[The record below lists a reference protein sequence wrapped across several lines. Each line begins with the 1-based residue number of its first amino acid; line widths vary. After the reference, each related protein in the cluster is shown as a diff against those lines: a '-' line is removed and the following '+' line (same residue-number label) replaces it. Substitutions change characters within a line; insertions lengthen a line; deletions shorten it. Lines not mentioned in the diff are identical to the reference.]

1 MFSLKSGI
9 FTNRILWAAV
19 ISWAIAQILKIFTSL
34 RTERRIDWSKI
45 MGPGGMPSSHSAFVT
60 SLAMGVGL
68 SEGWDSAMFAV
79 SFVFAAVV
87 MYDAAGVRRAA
98 GRQAR
103 VLNQLMT
110 IMLKQGHVPA
120 TKLRE
125 LLGHTPFEVVMGALL
140 GIAVAWLMLRMR
152 QG

>member
-1 MFSLKSGI
+1 VFSIKSGI
-9 FTNRILWAAV
+9 FTNKILWSAV
-19 ISWAIAQILKIFTSL
+19 ISWAIAQALKIFTSL
-34 RTERRIDWSKI
+34 RQDRRIDWSKI

-60 SLAMGVGL
+60 SLAVAIGL
-68 SEGWDSAMFAV
+68 TEGWDSGMFAV

-110 IMLKQGHVPA
+110 IMLKEGHLPA

-125 LLGHTPFEVVMGALL
+125 LLGHTPFEVVIGALL
-140 GIAVAWLMLRMR
+140 GTGVAWLMLR
-152 QG
+152 QVI

>member
-1 MFSLKSGI
+1 M
-9 FTNRILWAAV
+9 FTNRILLAAL
-19 ISWAIAQILKIFTSL
+19 ISWAIAQTLKIFTSL
-34 RTERRIDWSKI
+34 RAEHRIDWSKI

-60 SLAMGVGL
+60 SLAVGIGL
-68 SEGWDSAMFAV
+68 TEGWDSGMFAV

-98 GRQAR
+98 GKQAR

-110 IMLKQGHVPA
+110 IMLKEGHVPA

-125 LLGHTPFEVVMGALL
+125 LLGHTPFEVIMGALL
-140 GIAVAWLMLRMR
+140 GMLIAWLMLW

>member
-1 MFSLKSGI
+1 VFSLESGI

-19 ISWAIAQILKIFTSL
+19 ISWAIAQTLKIFTSL
-34 RTERRIDWSKI
+34 RAEHRIDWSKI

-60 SLAMGVGL
+60 SLAVGIGL
-68 SEGWDSAMFAV
+68 TEGWGSGMFAV

-98 GRQAR
+98 GKQAR

-110 IMLKQGHVPA
+110 IILKEGHVPT

-140 GIAVAWLMLRMR
+140 GTVVAWLMLQR
-152 QG
+152 G

>member
-1 MFSLKSGI
+1 MFSLRNGI
-9 FTNRILWAAV
+9 FTNRILLAAL
-19 ISWAIAQILKIFTSL
+19 ISWAIAQTLKIFTSL
-34 RTERRIDWSKI
+34 RAEHRIDWSKI

-60 SLAMGVGL
+60 SLAVGIGL
-68 SEGWDSAMFAV
+68 TEGWDSGMFAV

-98 GRQAR
+98 GKQAR

-110 IMLKQGHVPA
+110 IMLKEGHVPA

-125 LLGHTPFEVVMGALL
+125 LLGHTPFEVIMGALL
-140 GIAVAWLMLRMR
+140 GMLIAWLMLW

>member
-1 MFSLKSGI
+1 MFSIRSGI
-9 FTNRILWAAV
+9 FSNKILWAAV
-19 ISWAIAQILKIFTSL
+19 ISWAIAQALKIFTSL
-34 RTERRIDWSKI
+34 RQDRRIDWSKI

-60 SLAMGVGL
+60 SLAVAIGL
-68 SEGWDSAMFAV
+68 TEGWDSGMFAV

-110 IMLKQGHVPA
+110 IMLKEGHVPA

-125 LLGHTPFEVVMGALL
+125 LLGHTPFEVIMGALL
-140 GIAVAWLMLRMR
+140 GMLIAWLMLW

>member
-1 MFSLKSGI
+1 MFSLRDGI
-9 FTNRILWAAV
+9 FTNRILLAAL
-19 ISWAIAQILKIFTSL
+19 ISWAIAQTLKIFTSL
-34 RTERRIDWSKI
+34 RAEHRIDWSKI

-60 SLAMGVGL
+60 SLAVGVGL
-68 SEGWDSAMFAV
+68 TEGWDSGMFAV

-98 GRQAR
+98 GKQAR

-110 IMLKQGHVPA
+110 IMLKEGHVPA

-125 LLGHTPFEVVMGALL
+125 LLGHTPFEVIMGALL
-140 GIAVAWLMLRMR
+140 GMLIAWLMLW

>member
-1 MFSLKSGI
+1 VFSLESGI
-9 FTNRILWAAV
+9 FTNRVLWAAV
-19 ISWAIAQILKIFTSL
+19 ISWAIAQTLKIFTSL
-34 RTERRIDWSKI
+34 RQERRIDWSKVV
-45 MGPGGMPSSHSAFVT
+45 GPGGMPSSHSAFVT
-60 SLAMGVGL
+60 SLAVGIGL
-68 SEGWDSAMFAV
+68 TEGWNSGMFAV

-98 GRQAR
+98 GKQAR

-110 IMLKQGHVPA
+110 IMLKEGHLPA

-140 GIAVAWLMLRMR
+140 GTAVAWLMLPR
-152 QG
+152 G

>member
-1 MFSLKSGI
+1 MFSLRNGI
-9 FTNRILWAAV
+9 FTNRILLAAL
-19 ISWAIAQILKIFTSL
+19 ISWAIAQTLKIFTSL
-34 RTERRIDWSKI
+34 RAEHRIDWSKI
-45 MGPGGMPSSHSAFVT
+45 MGPGGLPSSHSAFVT
-60 SLAMGVGL
+60 SLAVGIGL
-68 SEGWDSAMFAV
+68 TEGWDSGMFAV

-98 GRQAR
+98 GKQAR

-110 IMLKQGHVPA
+110 IMLKEGHVPA

-125 LLGHTPFEVVMGALL
+125 LLGHTPFEVIMGALL
-140 GIAVAWLMLRMR
+140 GMLIAWLMLW

>member
-1 MFSLKSGI
+1 MFSLRDGI
-9 FTNRILWAAV
+9 FTNRILLAAL
-19 ISWAIAQILKIFTSL
+19 ISWAIAQTLKIFTSL
-34 RTERRIDWSKI
+34 RAEHRIDWSKI

-60 SLAMGVGL
+60 SLAVGVGL
-68 SEGWDSAMFAV
+68 TEGWDSGMFAV

-110 IMLKQGHVPA
+110 IMLKEGHVPA

-125 LLGHTPFEVVMGALL
+125 LLGHTPFEVIMGALL
-140 GIAVAWLMLRMR
+140 GMLIAWLMLW
-152 QG
+152 QIA

>member
-45 MGPGGMPSSHSAFVT
+45 MGPCGMPSSHSAFVT

-68 SEGWDSAMFAV
+68 TEGWDSAMFAV

>member
-1 MFSLKSGI
+1 MFSIKSGI
-9 FTNRILWAAV
+9 FTNKILWSAV
-19 ISWAIAQILKIFTSL
+19 ISWAIAQALKIFTSL
-34 RTERRIDWSKI
+34 RQDRRIDWSKI

-60 SLAMGVGL
+60 SLAVAIGL
-68 SEGWDSAMFAV
+68 TEGWDSGMFAV

-110 IMLKQGHVPA
+110 IMLKEGHFPA

-140 GIAVAWLMLRMR
+140 GTAIAWLMLRS
-152 QG
+152 G

>member
-1 MFSLKSGI
+1 MFSLSSGV
-9 FTNRILWAAV
+9 FSNRILWIAV
-19 ISWAIAQILKIFTSL
+19 IAWAIAQTLKTFTSI
-34 RTERRIDWSKI
+34 RSEGRIDWSKI

-60 SLAMGVGL
+60 SLATAIGL
-68 SEGWDSAMFAV
+68 TEGWNSGMFAV
-79 SFVFAAVV
+79 AFVFAAVV
-87 MYDAAGVRRAA
+87 MYEAAGVRRAA
-98 GRQAR
+98 GKQAR

-110 IMLKQGHVPA
+110 IMLKEGHLPA

-140 GIAVAWLMLRMR
+140 GTVVAWLMLR

>member
-1 MFSLKSGI
+1 MFSIRSGI
-9 FTNRILWAAV
+9 FSNKILWAAV
-19 ISWAIAQILKIFTSL
+19 ISWAIAQALKIFTSL
-34 RTERRIDWSKI
+34 RQDRRIDWSKM

-60 SLAMGVGL
+60 SLAVAIGL
-68 SEGWDSAMFAV
+68 TEGWDSGMFAV

-98 GRQAR
+98 GKQAR

-110 IMLKQGHVPA
+110 IMLKEGHVPA

-125 LLGHTPFEVVMGALL
+125 LLGHTPFEVIMGALL
-140 GIAVAWLMLRMR
+140 GMLIAWLMLW

>member
-1 MFSLKSGI
+1 MFSLSSGI
-9 FTNRILWAAV
+9 FTNTVLWAAV
-19 ISWAIAQILKIFTSL
+19 ISWAIAQTLKIFTSL
-34 RTERRIDWSKI
+34 TAERRVDWSKV

-60 SLAMGVGL
+60 SLAVGIGL
-68 SEGWDSAMFAV
+68 TEGWDSGMFAV

-98 GRQAR
+98 GKQAR

-110 IMLKQGHVPA
+110 IMLKEGHLPA

-140 GIAVAWLMLRMR
+140 GTAVAWLMLKRA
-152 QG
+152 

>member
-1 MFSLKSGI
+1 MFSIKSGI
-9 FTNRILWAAV
+9 FTNKILWSAV
-19 ISWAIAQILKIFTSL
+19 ISWAIAQALKIFTSL
-34 RTERRIDWSKI
+34 RQDRRIDWSKI

-60 SLAMGVGL
+60 SLAVAIGL
-68 SEGWDSAMFAV
+68 TEGWDSGMFAV

-98 GRQAR
+98 GKQAR
-103 VLNQLMT
+103 GLNQLMT
-110 IMLKQGHVPA
+110 IMLKEGHFPA

-140 GIAVAWLMLRMR
+140 GTAIAWLMLRS
-152 QG
+152 G

>member
-1 MFSLKSGI
+1 
-9 FTNRILWAAV
+9 
-19 ISWAIAQILKIFTSL
+19 
-34 RTERRIDWSKI
+34 

-60 SLAMGVGL
+60 SLAVAIGL
-68 SEGWDSAMFAV
+68 TEGWDSGMFAV

-110 IMLKQGHVPA
+110 IMLKEGHFPA

-140 GIAVAWLMLRMR
+140 GTAIAWLMLRS
-152 QG
+152 G

>member
-1 MFSLKSGI
+1 MFSIKSGI
-9 FTNRILWAAV
+9 FTNKILWSAV
-19 ISWAIAQILKIFTSL
+19 ISWAIAQTLKIFTSL
-34 RTERRIDWSKI
+34 RQDRRIDWSKI

-60 SLAMGVGL
+60 SLAVAIGL
-68 SEGWDSAMFAV
+68 TEGWDSGMFAV

-110 IMLKQGHVPA
+110 IMLKEGHFPA

-140 GIAVAWLMLRMR
+140 GTAIAWLMLRS
-152 QG
+152 G

>member
-1 MFSLKSGI
+1 MFSIRSGI
-9 FTNRILWAAV
+9 FSNKILWAAV
-19 ISWAIAQILKIFTSL
+19 ISWAIAQALKIFTSL
-34 RTERRIDWSKI
+34 RQDRRIDWSKI

-60 SLAMGVGL
+60 SLAVAIGL
-68 SEGWDSAMFAV
+68 TEGWDSGMFAV

-110 IMLKQGHVPA
+110 IMLKEGHFPA

-140 GIAVAWLMLRMR
+140 GTAIAWLMLRS
-152 QG
+152 G

>member
-1 MFSLKSGI
+1 VFSLESGI

-19 ISWAIAQILKIFTSL
+19 ISWAIAQTLKIFTSL
-34 RTERRIDWSKI
+34 RAEHRIDWSKI

-60 SLAMGVGL
+60 SLAVGIGL
-68 SEGWDSAMFAV
+68 TEGWGSGMFAV

-98 GRQAR
+98 GKQAR

-110 IMLKQGHVPA
+110 IILKEGHVPT

-140 GIAVAWLMLRMR
+140 GTVVAWLMLQRIA
-152 QG
+152 

>member
-1 MFSLKSGI
+1 MFSLRDGI
-9 FTNRILWAAV
+9 FTNRILLAAL
-19 ISWAIAQILKIFTSL
+19 ISWAIAQTLKIFTSL
-34 RTERRIDWSKI
+34 RAEHRIDWSKI

-60 SLAMGVGL
+60 SLAVGVGL
-68 SEGWDSAMFAV
+68 TEGWDSGMFAV

-98 GRQAR
+98 GKQAR

-110 IMLKQGHVPA
+110 IMLKEGHVPA

-125 LLGHTPFEVVMGALL
+125 LLGHTPFEVIMGALL
-140 GIAVAWLMLRMR
+140 GMLIAWLMLW
-152 QG
+152 QIA

>member
-1 MFSLKSGI
+1 MFSLRSGL
-9 FTNRILWAAV
+9 FSNKILWAAV
-19 ISWAIAQILKIFTSL
+19 TSWAIAQTLKIFTSL
-34 RTERRIDWSKI
+34 RQDRRIDWPKV

-60 SLAMGVGL
+60 SLAVAIGL
-68 SEGWDSAMFAV
+68 TEGWDSGMFAV
-79 SFVFAAVV
+79 SFVFASVV

-110 IMLKQGHVPA
+110 IILKEGHFPA

-140 GIAVAWLMLRMR
+140 GTAVAWLMLRA
-152 QG
+152 

>member
-1 MFSLKSGI
+1 VFSLRDGI
-9 FTNRILWAAV
+9 FTNRILLAAL
-19 ISWAIAQILKIFTSL
+19 ISWAIAQTLKIFTSL
-34 RTERRIDWSKI
+34 RAEHRIDWSKI

-60 SLAMGVGL
+60 SLAVGVGL
-68 SEGWDSAMFAV
+68 TEGWDSGMFAV

-98 GRQAR
+98 GKQAR

-110 IMLKQGHVPA
+110 IMLKEGHVPA

-125 LLGHTPFEVVMGALL
+125 LLGHTPFEVIMGALL
-140 GIAVAWLMLRMR
+140 GMLIAWLMLW

>member
-1 MFSLKSGI
+1 MFSLRSGI
-9 FTNRILWAAV
+9 FSNRILWAAV
-19 ISWAIAQILKIFTSL
+19 ISWAIAQTLKIFTSL
-34 RTERRIDWSKI
+34 RQDHRIDWPKI

-60 SLAMGVGL
+60 SLAVGIGL
-68 SEGWDSAMFAV
+68 TEGWDSGMFAV

-110 IMLKQGHVPA
+110 IMLKEGHLPA

-125 LLGHTPFEVVMGALL
+125 LLGHTPFEVVIGALL
-140 GIAVAWLMLRMR
+140 GTGVAWLMLR
-152 QG
+152 QVI

>member
-60 SLAMGVGL
+60 SLAMGIGL

>member
-1 MFSLKSGI
+1 VFSVKSGI
-9 FTNRILWAAV
+9 FTNRILWASV
-19 ISWAIAQILKIFTSL
+19 ISWAIAQTLKIFTSL

-68 SEGWDSAMFAV
+68 TEGWDSGMFAV

-125 LLGHTPFEVVMGALL
+125 LLGHTPFEVVVGALL
-140 GIAVAWLMLRMR
+140 GMVVAWLMLRLR
-152 QG
+152 QV

>member
-1 MFSLKSGI
+1 MFSVKSGI
-9 FTNRILWAAV
+9 FTNRILWASV
-19 ISWAIAQILKIFTSL
+19 ISWAIAQTLKIFTSL

-68 SEGWDSAMFAV
+68 TEGWDSGMFAV

-125 LLGHTPFEVVMGALL
+125 LLGHTPFEVVVGALL
-140 GIAVAWLMLRMR
+140 GMVVAWLMLRLR
-152 QG
+152 QV

>member
-1 MFSLKSGI
+1 MFSLRNGI
-9 FTNRILWAAV
+9 FTNRILLAAL
-19 ISWAIAQILKIFTSL
+19 ISWAIAQTLKIFTSL
-34 RTERRIDWSKI
+34 RAEHRIDWSKI

-60 SLAMGVGL
+60 SLAVGVGL
-68 SEGWDSAMFAV
+68 TEGWDSGMFAV

-98 GRQAR
+98 GKQAR

-110 IMLKQGHVPA
+110 IMLKEGHVPA

-125 LLGHTPFEVVMGALL
+125 LLGHTPFEVIMGALL
-140 GIAVAWLMLRMR
+140 GMLIAWLMLW

>member
-19 ISWAIAQILKIFTSL
+19 IAWAIAQTLKTFTSI
-34 RTERRIDWSKI
+34 RTEHRVDWSKI

-60 SLAMGVGL
+60 SLAMAIGL
-68 SEGWDSAMFAV
+68 TEGWDSGMFAV

-103 VLNQLMT
+103 VLNQLMV
-110 IMLKQGHVPA
+110 IILKEGHLPA

-140 GIAVAWLMLRMR
+140 GMFVAWLMLR
-152 QG
+152 

>member
-1 MFSLKSGI
+1 VFSIRSGI
-9 FTNRILWAAV
+9 FSNKILWAAV
-19 ISWAIAQILKIFTSL
+19 ISWAIAQALKIFTSL
-34 RTERRIDWSKI
+34 RQDRRIDWSKI

-60 SLAMGVGL
+60 SLAVAIGL
-68 SEGWDSAMFAV
+68 TEGWDSGMFAV

-110 IMLKQGHVPA
+110 IMLKEGHFPA

-140 GIAVAWLMLRMR
+140 GTAIAWLMLRS
-152 QG
+152 G

>member
-1 MFSLKSGI
+1 VFSLRNGI
-9 FTNRILWAAV
+9 FTNRILLAAL
-19 ISWAIAQILKIFTSL
+19 ISWAIAQTLKIFTSL
-34 RTERRIDWSKI
+34 RAEHRIDWSKI

-60 SLAMGVGL
+60 SLAVGIGL
-68 SEGWDSAMFAV
+68 TEGWDSGMFAV

-98 GRQAR
+98 GKQAR

-110 IMLKQGHVPA
+110 IMLKEGHVPA

-125 LLGHTPFEVVMGALL
+125 LLGHTPFEVIMGALL
-140 GIAVAWLMLRMR
+140 GMLIAWLMLW

>member
-1 MFSLKSGI
+1 MFSIKSGI
-9 FTNRILWAAV
+9 FTNKVLWSAV
-19 ISWAIAQILKIFTSL
+19 ISWAIAQALKIFTSL
-34 RTERRIDWSKI
+34 RQDRRIDWSKI

-60 SLAMGVGL
+60 SLAVAIGL
-68 SEGWDSAMFAV
+68 TEGWDSGMFAV

-110 IMLKQGHVPA
+110 IMLKEGHFPA

-140 GIAVAWLMLRMR
+140 GTAIAWLMLRS
-152 QG
+152 G

>member
-1 MFSLKSGI
+1 MFSVTSGI
-9 FTNRILWAAV
+9 LSNRILWAAV
-19 ISWAIAQILKIFTSL
+19 IAWAVAQTLKTFTSI
-34 RTERRIDWSKI
+34 RSEGRIDWSKI

-60 SLAMGVGL
+60 SLATGIGIT
-68 SEGWDSAMFAV
+68 EGWNSGMFAV

-103 VLNQLMT
+103 VLNQLMA
-110 IMLKQGHVPA
+110 IMLKEGHVPV

-125 LLGHTPFEVVMGALL
+125 LLGHTPFEVVVGALL
-140 GIAVAWLMLRMR
+140 GIVIAWLMVR
-152 QG
+152 

>member
-1 MFSLKSGI
+1 
-9 FTNRILWAAV
+9 
-19 ISWAIAQILKIFTSL
+19 
-34 RTERRIDWSKI
+34 
-45 MGPGGMPSSHSAFVT
+45 
-60 SLAMGVGL
+60 
-68 SEGWDSAMFAV
+68 MFAV

-98 GRQAR
+98 GKQAR

-110 IMLKQGHVPA
+110 IILKEGHVPT

-140 GIAVAWLMLRMR
+140 GTVVAWLMLQR
-152 QG
+152 G